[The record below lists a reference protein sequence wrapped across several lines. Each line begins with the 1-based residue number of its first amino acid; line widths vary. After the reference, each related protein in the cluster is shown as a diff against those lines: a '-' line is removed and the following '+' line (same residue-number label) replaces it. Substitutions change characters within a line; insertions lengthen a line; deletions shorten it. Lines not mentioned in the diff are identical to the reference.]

1 MLRCEPGALRPTIPL
16 KPSQAF
22 LTIYGT
28 SGLVADGFPLFP
40 TATGPTTVPLGNNT
54 EIEVHRKRFIFTY
67 PPKDLRAMILATP
80 EPDRN
85 DKRRKTLRMSMI
97 ASAMVFTPRPSQD
110 PRENLRTLQS
120 PLKPNYSSPLKPT
133 HSEEPEEDDI
143 VLVESNHPNVVQ
155 DDEDNLVIL
164 ESVEASKPP
173 ESPRRLVQFT
183 PQPHQ
188 YQTPRRE
195 PRNSLHRA
203 VLIRSAQRT
212 AMKVEIELE
221 EEQEEMEVED
231 VVTELEETNLND
243 EFPEEVRVWPLIH
256 VQPNINSSVSMT
268 MVLWKRSQWRRKR
281 TNNRKN
287 KRWTRKK
294 EKLPD
299 HSAPS

>member
-1 MLRCEPGALRPTIPL
+1 MTV
-16 KPSQAF
+16 
-22 LTIYGT
+22 YGT

-54 EIEVHRKRFIFTY
+54 EIEIHRKQFIFTY

-85 DKRRKTLRMSMI
+85 DNRRKTLRMSMI

-120 PLKPNYSSPLKPT
+120 PLKPNYSSPLK
-133 HSEEPEEDDI
+133 HAHNEESEEDI

-164 ESVEASKPP
+164 ESVQAPKPLETP
-173 ESPRRLVQFT
+173 KRSVQFT

-188 YQTPRRE
+188 YQTPHRN

-212 AMKVEIELE
+212 AMKVEMELE
-221 EEQEEMEVED
+221 EEQEVMEVED

-243 EFPEEVRVWPLIH
+243 NSPEEVRACSLYAH
-256 VQPNINSSVSMT
+256 T
-268 MVLWKRSQWRRKR
+268 
-281 TNNRKN
+281 
-287 KRWTRKK
+287 
-294 EKLPD
+294 
-299 HSAPS
+299 A

>member
-1 MLRCEPGALRPTIPL
+1 M
-16 KPSQAF
+16 
-22 LTIYGT
+22 
-28 SGLVADGFPLFP
+28 ADGFPLFP

-54 EIEVHRKRFIFTY
+54 EIEVQRKRFIFTY

-85 DKRRKTLRMSMI
+85 GKRRKTLRMSMI

-133 HSEEPEEDDI
+133 HSEESEEEDI

-164 ESVEASKPP
+164 ESVEVSKLP

-243 EFPEEVRVWPLIH
+243 EYPEEVRTWPLTLI
-256 VQPNINSSVSMT
+256 QPNIDCRVAMR
-268 MVLWKRSQWRRKR
+268 MM
-281 TNNRKN
+281 
-287 KRWTRKK
+287 
-294 EKLPD
+294 
-299 HSAPS
+299 

>member
-1 MLRCEPGALRPTIPL
+1 MTV
-16 KPSQAF
+16 
-22 LTIYGT
+22 YGT

-40 TATGPTTVPLGNNT
+40 TTTGPTTVPLGNSA
-54 EIEVHRKRFIFTY
+54 EIEIHRKRFIFTY

-85 DKRRKTLRMSMI
+85 DNRRKTLRMSMI

-120 PLKPNYSSPLKPT
+120 PLKPNYSSPLKQV
-133 HSEEPEEDDI
+133 HNEEPEEDI

-164 ESVEASKPP
+164 ESVQAPKPL
-173 ESPRRLVQFT
+173 EGPRRSVQFM

-188 YQTPRRE
+188 YQTPQRN

-212 AMKVEIELE
+212 ALKIEMELE
-221 EEQEEMEVED
+221 EEQEVMEVED

-243 EFPEEVRVWPLIH
+243 NIPEEVRVWSLYA
-256 VQPNINSSVSMT
+256 
-268 MVLWKRSQWRRKR
+268 R
-281 TNNRKN
+281 T
-287 KRWTRKK
+287 
-294 EKLPD
+294 P
-299 HSAPS
+299 